1 MQALRGRGNIYPT
14 HSCFTSALYG
24 GEWSASRPGTALP
37 PGKGPQVPTGLET
50 GCASE
55 LIWSRRLE
63 EKSFVSAGDQTPV
76 VQSVIRHYTDANL
89 RGQFLSANFQI
100 QWLTLLLRIR
110 DASGSNLGDRLS

>member
-14 HSCFTSALYG
+14 HSCLTSALDG
-24 GEWSASRPGTALP
+24 GEWSASRPGSALP
-37 PGKGPQVPTGLET
+37 PGKGTPVPIGLET

-63 EKSFVSAGDQTPV
+63 EKSFASAGDPPV

-89 RGQFLSANFQI
+89 RGQSLSATFPI